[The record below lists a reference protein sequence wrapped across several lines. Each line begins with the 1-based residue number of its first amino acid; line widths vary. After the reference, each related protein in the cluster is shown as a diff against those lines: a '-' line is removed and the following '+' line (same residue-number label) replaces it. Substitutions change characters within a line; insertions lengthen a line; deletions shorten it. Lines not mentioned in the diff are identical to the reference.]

1 MKLFVKVTNAGVE
14 PMTLSVKPS
23 YSIEM
28 IKTQIQSLKDIPV
41 NNQTLKLNGIEL
53 KNKDNLSQNQIENCI
68 IWLSYKPKEI
78 SIHIFENW
86 RIKKETISIEVDWT
100 EKILQIKCEVFK
112 KKRIP
117 NAWQEIYLGIG
128 VWTEENKLEYYETLD
143 DDKVSKKAVT
153 EGLSLMISG
162 FIQIHNVESV
172 ESNNFNVDFEG
183 FETITEVKKKIQ
195 VYQQFKE
202 FQNKKRSK
210 FFESNTESILYKR
223 DEYEILQRLED
234 DDKTV
239 YDYGIDDFIKGK
251 FILTKTPDHEPKN
264 YPIIVKIPDVGEI
277 KIDCY
282 HFDTIST
289 LKRRIRENG
298 KFRLRYRN
306 RNDEIAGLIFPP
318 FELIFSGQPLQELE
332 RTLKDYKIVRNS
344 FVECII
350 DAEKPIANVKTVT
363 AQESLKCD
371 KCEKT
376 FFWPAEL
383 KLHIDSQHY
392 QQASSSENEDLILG
406 Y

>member
-1 MKLFVKVTNAGVE
+1 M
-14 PMTLSVKPS
+14 
-23 YSIEM
+23 
-28 IKTQIQSLKDIPV
+28 
-41 NNQTLKLNGIEL
+41 
-53 KNKDNLSQNQIENCI
+53 
-68 IWLSYKPKEI
+68 
-78 SIHIFENW
+78 
-86 RIKKETISIEVDWT
+86 
-100 EKILQIKCEVFK
+100 
-112 KKRIP
+112 
-117 NAWQEIYLGIG
+117 
-128 VWTEENKLEYYETLD
+128 
-143 DDKVSKKAVT
+143 
-153 EGLSLMISG
+153 
-162 FIQIHNVESV
+162 
-172 ESNNFNVDFEG
+172 
-183 FETITEVKKKIQ
+183 
-195 VYQQFKE
+195 
-202 FQNKKRSK
+202 
-210 FFESNTESILYKR
+210 
-223 DEYEILQRLED
+223 
-234 DDKTV
+234 